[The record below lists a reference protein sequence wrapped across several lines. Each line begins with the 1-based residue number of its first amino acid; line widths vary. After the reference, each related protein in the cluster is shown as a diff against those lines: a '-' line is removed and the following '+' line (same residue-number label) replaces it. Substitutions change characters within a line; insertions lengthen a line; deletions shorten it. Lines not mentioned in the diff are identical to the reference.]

1 MDISASIVK
10 KKSNFKLG
18 VQSSACCEDKSLGIG
33 PRFLFQCNFGV
44 EFYLH
49 KMLFLVSPVFTV
61 EICYVIFGVSIT
73 VASIRRDKVN
83 LSKFLGDSVYI
94 FIQGPLIE
102 RK

>member
-33 PRFLFQCNFGV
+33 PRFLFRCNFGV

-49 KMLFLVSPVFTV
+49 KMSFLVSPVFTMPSEPCA

-83 LSKFLGDSVYI
+83 FLETQCIYLFKDH
-94 FIQGPLIE
+94 
-102 RK
+102 